1 MDNLWRNKKS
11 SFNDSNLEA
20 ICMMCKYIVCIY
32 LLVSNVI
39 VYNISFVNSLKEKR
53 SREDMETFMIFQISN
68 FQ

>member
-1 MDNLWRNKKS
+1 MYDVQ
-11 SFNDSNLEA
+11 
-20 ICMMCKYIVCIY
+20 IYCMYI
-32 LLVSNVI
+32 LVSLSNVI